1 MHFRNCPLRAQIGC
15 AACRAR
21 GELTD
26 RRGVKFP
33 VECGEKKYSTLLNS
47 VPLHIADKDLR
58 GLDHCILWFT
68 RESAAECAAVAADY
82 RAGRKSSGS
91 APADCTT
98 GSFCDRRIKGGTTYG
113 DRSGIFCSTE
123 SASTSFPRRK
133 SWIRS

>member
-1 MHFRNCPLRAQIGC
+1 MRGVKSLGGTVPCGAIVYGRLPLMQFRNCPLRAQTGC

-47 VPLHIADKDLR
+47 VPLHIADKDLH
-58 GLDHCILWFT
+58 GLDHGILWFT

-82 RAGRKSSGS
+82 RAGRKSERER
-91 APADCTT
+91 T
-98 GSFCDRRIKGGTTYG
+98 GGLYYR
-113 DRSGIFCSTE
+113 E
-123 SASTSFPRRK
+123 LL
-133 SWIRS
+133 

>member
-1 MHFRNCPLRAQIGC
+1 MGVCRSCISGNCPLRAQIGC

-21 GELTD
+21 AELTD

-82 RAGRKSSGS
+82 RAGRKSERER
-91 APADCTT
+91 T
-98 GSFCDRRIKGGTTYG
+98 GGLYYR
-113 DRSGIFCSTE
+113 E
-123 SASTSFPRRK
+123 LL
-133 SWIRS
+133 